1 MEHEERGEEPF
12 WEIYER
18 WGRSMMKFFPD
29 FTLQLWAAFHKYK
42 GNTTDFISYYY
53 SDGLAV
59 DQVLILFTFKSLT
72 ENIVNILQ
80 LISKE
85 TVRNSL

>member
-1 MEHEERGEEPF
+1 
-12 WEIYER
+12 
-18 WGRSMMKFFPD
+18 MMKFFPD

-42 GNTTDFISYYY
+42 GNTTDLISSYY